1 MINYKRFEKNIK
13 GEKLTFANIL
23 FIWLFLSLLPQTL
36 FAEARESSASLVLK
50 AVFFL
55 GFLLGSFIYLYRK
68 KARANPM
75 EVFLGVLL
83 CLIQIISDYLVGGQ
97 SISFGSIVYI
107 TISFAYYLLF
117 FGLMYDEEIDGRGIY
132 RIAFLY
138 DFFILYAAAY
148 NIMLYGSSMVSVF
161 TITNTY
167 EMVMRS
173 FFTNRNT
180 FAMFLMFAVIL
191 SVFRIA
197 NPASKGRKAW
207 YWFVLIVTGY
217 SMFCTFARTSLL
229 ATAVFL
235 VLYFVCRRKGEIGRR
250 LTKVLIG
257 LALLV
262 FVLYITGAYQ
272 FVLDI
277 MIRPEAGSTG
287 RVDRWEL
294 LLGRYL
300 DGNLFFGGN
309 SDNDIMPHNTYVH
322 MLLAGG
328 LVMLTFFLILYLKIF
343 KKIVF
348 IIKHDREYGIFFL
361 SLFISY
367 VCIASL
373 TETVMPVASP
383 ANSVICTMFA
393 LMLPHYYYNHL
404 ISKQKKLKAAE
415 AKSEVFAWQKEKIP
429 RIGIT
434 DITTEG
440 SETVYEQ

>member
-1 MINYKRFEKNIK
+1 MINYKRYENITVK
-13 GEKLTFANIL
+13 KDKLTFANIL
-23 FIWLFLSLLPQTL
+23 FIWLLLSLLPQVIFPMT
-36 FAEARESSASLVLK
+36 RESSGSLALK

-55 GFLLGSFIYLYRK
+55 GFLLGSFIYLYKK

-83 CLIQIISDYLVGGQ
+83 CFIQIVSDYFVGGQ
-97 SISFGSIVYI
+97 PISFGSIAYI

-117 FGLMYDEEIDGRGIY
+117 FGLMYDEEIDGKGIY

-138 DFFILYAAAY
+138 DFFILYASAY
-148 NIMLYGSSMVSVF
+148 NIMMYGQSMLNVF
-161 TITNTY
+161 SISNTY

-180 FAMFLMFAVIL
+180 FAMFLMFAVI
-191 SVFRIA
+191 SSIFRLA
-197 NPASKGRKAW
+197 NPASKSRKAW

-235 VLYFVCRRKGEIGRR
+235 MLYFIGRRKGEIGKR
-250 LTKVLIG
+250 VLILIAFLG
-257 LALLV
+257 LLV

-272 FVLDI
+272 YVLDI

-287 RVDRWEL
+287 RVDRWKL

-300 DGNLFFGGN
+300 DGNIFLGGN
-309 SDNDIMPHNTYVH
+309 SNNDIMPHNTYVH

-328 LVMLTFFLILYLKIF
+328 IVMVTFFLILYFKIF
-343 KKIVF
+343 KKILF
-348 IIKHDREYGIFFL
+348 ILKHDREYGVFFL

-383 ANSVICTMFA
+383 ANSVICTLYA
-393 LMLPHYYYNHL
+393 LMMPHYYYNH
-404 ISKQKKLKAAE
+404 IVSQQKKLKADEE
-415 AKSEVFAWQKEKIP
+415 AREIENQEDKLLNGETK
-429 RIGIT
+429 
-434 DITTEG
+434 TEG
-440 SETVYEQ
+440 LEMINEQ